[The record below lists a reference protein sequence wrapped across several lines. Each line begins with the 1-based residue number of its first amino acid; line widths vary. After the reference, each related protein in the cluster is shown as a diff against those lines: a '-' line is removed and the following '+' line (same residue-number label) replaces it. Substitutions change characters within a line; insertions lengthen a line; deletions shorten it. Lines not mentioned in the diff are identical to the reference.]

1 MTTTTRTP
9 AQSRTL
15 LLNIAD
21 QLDHELTF
29 QEIVSFLPS
38 ATVEEFMTHL
48 KHVAD
53 IEDLLPKEEA

>member
-1 MTTTTRTP
+1 MTTRTP
-9 AQSRTL
+9 AQSSSL

-38 ATVEEFMTHL
+38 ATVEEFMSHL
-48 KHVAD
+48 CEVAD
-53 IEDLLPKEEA
+53 IEDLMPKQEAA